1 MSDETPA
8 IPVDTKPDDESKGGP
23 LALNAGWR
31 PIGGWICIAS
41 MAYALLLHPIA
52 TFAIDLVA
60 ILSKQAAPVLPQ
72 VDKTLLLE
80 MISIFVV
87 YRSFEKYNDVHTK

>member
-1 MSDETPA
+1 MSDEESE
-8 IPVDTKPDDESKGGP
+8 ESKGGP

-31 PIGGWICIAS
+31 PVGGWICIAS
-41 MAYALLLHPIA
+41 MGYALLLHPMA
-52 TFAIDLVA
+52 TFVIDLVA
-60 ILSKQAAPVLPQ
+60 LLSKQAAPVLPQ
-72 VDKTLLLE
+72 VDKTLLVE